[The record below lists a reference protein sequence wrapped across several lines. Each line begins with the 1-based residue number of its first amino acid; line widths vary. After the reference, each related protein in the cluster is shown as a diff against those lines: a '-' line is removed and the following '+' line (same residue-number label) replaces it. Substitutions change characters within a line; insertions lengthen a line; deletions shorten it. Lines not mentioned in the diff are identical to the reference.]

1 MGPIRKTVLIP
12 KSHRL
17 RLDLTVPADVP
28 AGEAEVT
35 VAFSPV
41 RPTGKRQRL
50 SALAG
55 RLRNSP
61 LCSRDPVTVQ
71 RELRDEWD

>member
-1 MGPIRKTVLIP
+1 MAAIRKTVVIP
-12 KSHRL
+12 ENREL
-17 RLDLTVPADVP
+17 RLELTVPADVP

-41 RPTGKRQRL
+41 RRNHKPRRL
-50 SALAG
+50 TKLAG
-55 RLRNSP
+55 RLRDSP
-61 LCSRDPVTVQ
+61 LCSRDPVAAQ

>member
-1 MGPIRKTVLIP
+1 MAAIRKTVVIP
-12 KSHRL
+12 ENHEL
-17 RLDLTVPADVP
+17 RLEVTVPADVP

-41 RPTGKRQRL
+41 RRKQKRHRL
-50 SALAG
+50 TALAG

-61 LCSRDPVTVQ
+61 LCSRDPVAVQ